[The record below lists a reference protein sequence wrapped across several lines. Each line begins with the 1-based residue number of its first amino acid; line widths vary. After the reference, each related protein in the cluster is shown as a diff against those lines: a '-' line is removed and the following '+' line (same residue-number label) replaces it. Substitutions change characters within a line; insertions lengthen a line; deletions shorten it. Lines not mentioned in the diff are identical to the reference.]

1 MSKVIIAE
9 KPSVARNI
17 AEAVG
22 AKKKNDG
29 YLSGEGFFVTWA
41 FGHLVELKDAK
52 AYDERMASWRLEHY
66 PFIPET
72 FEYQIK
78 ASSENRQQVDE
89 GAKKQLAIIEKLIA
103 LPETTEV
110 ISATDYDREGQIIG
124 DLILDFLQVKKPI
137 YRLLLNEWTKAE
149 VLRGLEQ
156 LKPNEALKP
165 LKNAGISR
173 QWSDWMIGINLTS
186 VATLKY
192 QRGNASKV
200 LNVGRV
206 LMPTLKII
214 YDRDMEIEQF
224 VPETFFKLLAT
235 FSTDA
240 LSEESQS
247 YEAVYTIDD
256 EDRFSSDEVLKQ
268 RLQTIKNM
276 KASIIDKQVEQ
287 KREYPQSLFNLS
299 NLQGYITAKEKGWT
313 SEKVLKV
320 AQSLY
325 EKKVITYPRT
335 ASIALEES
343 LVDKAKHVLDILK
356 KGHPYESQICFVN
369 TKRVFDNSKVES
381 HSAIIPTYVR
391 PKGLSPDEMKVY
403 EAVKNRFLMQ
413 FMPVAIFEEGTLVT
427 KVQDDAPGVFITKGR
442 LALELGW
449 KVLENIQTKDKLLP
463 TVQIGMDVTC
473 VEANLEKKETSA
485 PKKHTEKSLLRVM
498 ETCGKKYKETDEDE
512 MIAAILSGF
521 SIGTPATR
529 AETISKL
536 KQAGYIEAKGKT
548 LTCTEMGKRMVEL
561 FPIKTLFDLEYT
573 GRLEKS
579 LSEIGKG
586 NEDWQA
592 FVAGIDA
599 FTRDAVACI
608 KKDAFHIIGTDL
620 SEEKNDQEVLGK
632 CPNCGSNIV
641 EREKGYGCT
650 NWKGGCKYIIWKNDR
665 FLTALKVKATRQTI
679 IKLLENGSVYS
690 NQLTSKSGKK
700 FSAKLVYVL
709 NEETGYYQWQ
719 LIF

>member
-1 MSKVIIAE
+1 MSRVIIAE

-22 AKKKNDG
+22 AKKKSDG
-29 YLSGEGFFVTWA
+29 YLFGEGYFVTWA

-78 ASSENRQQVDE
+78 ASSDNRNQVDE
-89 GAKKQLAIIEKLIA
+89 GAKKQLAIIQKLIES
-103 LPETTEV
+103 PETTEV

-124 DLILDFLQVKKPI
+124 DLILDFLKVEKPV

-149 VLRGLEQ
+149 VLSGLEK
-156 LKPNEALKP
+156 LRPNRELQP

-192 QRGNASKV
+192 QRGSSKV

-224 VPETFFKLLAT
+224 VPEVFYKLGAT
-235 FSTDA
+235 FTPDQA
-240 LSEESQS
+240 ADESQH
-247 YEAVYTIDD
+247 YEATYTIEG
-256 EDRFSSDEVLKQ
+256 EDRFTTDEKLAQ
-268 RLQTIKNM
+268 RLSTLKN
-276 KASIIDKQVEQ
+276 AVGTVTNKQVEQ

-299 NLQGYITAKEKGWT
+299 NLQGYMTSKEKGWT

-320 AQSLY
+320 AQALY

-335 ASIALEES
+335 ASVALEES
-343 LVDKAKHVLDILK
+343 LVDKAKHVLEVLK
-356 KGHPYESQICFVN
+356 KGHACESKIKFAN

-381 HSAIIPTYVR
+381 HSAIIPTYVL
-391 PKGLSPDEMKVY
+391 PKGLSADEAKVY

-413 FMPVAIFEEGTLVT
+413 FMPVAIFEEGTLET
-427 KVQDDAPGVFITKGR
+427 TIENDREGVFITKGR
-442 LALELGW
+442 IALDLGW
-449 KVLENIQTKDKLLP
+449 KVLENTKTQDKLLP
-463 TVQIGMDVTC
+463 AVNLGETVYC
-473 VEANLEKKETSA
+473 VDANLEKKETTA
-485 PKKHTEKSLLRVM
+485 PKKHTEKTLLRVM
-498 ETCGKKYKETDEDE
+498 ETCGKKYKETDEDA

-536 KQAGYIEAKGKT
+536 KYAGYIEAKGKS
-548 LTCTEMGKRMVEL
+548 LTCTEMGRRMVEL

-586 NEDWQA
+586 SEDWKT
-592 FVAGIDA
+592 FVSGIET
-599 FTRDAVACI
+599 FTREAVEAI
-608 KKDAFHIIGTDL
+608 KKDAFHVISDEGRPSKDH
-620 SEEKNDQEVLGK
+620 EESLGK
-632 CPNCGSNIV
+632 CPTCGSDVV
-641 EREKGYGCT
+641 EGEKGYGCT
-650 NWKGGCKYIIWKNDR
+650 NWKGGCKFVIWKDDR
-665 FLTALKVKATRQTI
+665 FLTALKVKATKQTV

-690 NQLTSKSGKK
+690 NQLMSKSGKK
-700 FSAKLVYVL
+700 FSAKMVYVL
-709 NEETGYYQWQ
+709 NQETGYYQWQ